1 MNCDPENPG
10 STHWRGCDC
19 REAAQAERIERL
31 EEIIGR
37 ALTTANG
44 RWGEWGARAEAVEEI
59 LREAESPRAALAPA
73 KGGERG

>member
-31 EEIIGR
+31 TEWVERYEVALEKIRDACTEPPYLGDGSLVSKREIVTI
-37 ALTTANG
+37 A
-44 RWGEWGARAEAVEEI
+44 
-59 LREAESPRAALAPA
+59 RAALAPA
-73 KGGERG
+73 KP